1 MKSVRKKVFDLSAV
15 TGIIALCVVIVALCF
30 TVSAFPSGSSPSDG
44 NASSDWNEPVSPPSD
59 EIVPPTDI
67 TQPPSQNGGT
77 NVTTPPTAITP
88 AVPVPQK
95 RDTLLMSKTD
105 GLNVRAGKSTS
116 YKIVGNINSG
126 DMLAYTEEDGG
137 WYRVLYKNGYG
148 YISSAYVTQYSFDKA
163 NDTVEKVISEGK
175 KLLGTPYV
183 YGAQRYH
190 YGNGVK
196 NNAFT
201 INEFDCSSL
210 MQYIFKKGANVN
222 LDTTSR
228 SQSVQGKAV
237 SKSNLKRGDLMFFTN
252 ESRKN
257 NVGVDRIGH
266 VALYLGDNHI
276 LHTASDYAV
285 IEEISA
291 KRWSYFISARRAL

>member
-1 MKSVRKKVFDLSAV
+1 
-15 TGIIALCVVIVALCF
+15 
-30 TVSAFPSGSSPSDG
+30 
-44 NASSDWNEPVSPPSD
+44 
-59 EIVPPTDI
+59 
-67 TQPPSQNGGT
+67 
-77 NVTTPPTAITP
+77 
-88 AVPVPQK
+88 
-95 RDTLLMSKTD
+95 
-105 GLNVRAGKSTS
+105 
-116 YKIVGNINSG
+116 
-126 DMLAYTEEDGG
+126 
-137 WYRVLYKNGYG
+137 
-148 YISSAYVTQYSFDKA
+148 
-163 NDTVEKVISEGK
+163 
-175 KLLGTPYV
+175 
-183 YGAQRYH
+183 
-190 YGNGVK
+190 
-196 NNAFT
+196 
-201 INEFDCSSL
+201 

-237 SKSNLKRGDLMFFTN
+237 SKSNWKRGDLMFFTN